1 MNRTNLKYV
10 VWTLGICS
18 SACFLFEFFLNS
30 TGAARP
36 DDRAHFY
43 GLGFGATTL
52 LFAILLFITQPE
64 R

>member
-10 VWTLGICS
+10 VWVLGICS
-18 SACFLFEFFLNS
+18 SACFLFEFFLNFN
-30 TGAARP
+30 GAGPVGA
-36 DDRAHFY
+36 AHFY
-43 GLGFGATTL
+43 GLCFGATTL

>member
-10 VWTLGICS
+10 VWVLGICS

-30 TGAARP
+30 IGP
-36 DDRAHFY
+36 DGSGYRAHFY